1 MRTREL
7 YIDRAAAL
15 EEFLEELS
23 DARLIGL
30 DTEFVREKTYFPLL
44 CLLQIAT
51 PTTIACIDSIAD
63 CDVRMLCERITEGA
77 AAWIV
82 HSSRQDLEVIY
93 QHAARLPTRV
103 IDTQVAAGLVGF
115 APQVGLQ
122 ELLADTL
129 GVTLP
134 KDYTRTDW
142 SRRPLPE
149 PALQYARDDVRSLH
163 ELWALL
169 ADKLATLGRSEW
181 LTQDCA
187 LLVRQPPLPPVEQ
200 IWMRLRGVRG
210 LGAEAAAAALA
221 LVDWRET
228 RAQARNRP
236 RRWILADEHLLLI
249 AKHSPQSIDALRRI
263 ADLPSRTVERVGRE
277 ILAAIRASADGEIY
291 ARARALAH
299 EDAPDKRQVRALQD
313 AVKAIA
319 AQLGIHA
326 EIVATRQEL
335 VELATGREPLRFAT
349 TWRSDYL
356 DELRRLL

>member
-15 EEFLEELS
+15 DEFVDQLAAAE
-23 DARLIGL
+23 LIGL

-51 PTTIACIDSIAD
+51 PTTIACIDCIAD
-63 CDVRMLCERITEGA
+63 VDVRELCERITSCD

-93 QHAARLPTRV
+93 QHAARLPARV
-103 IDTQVAAGLVGF
+103 IDTQIAAGLVGF
-115 APQVGLQ
+115 APQIGLQ

-134 KDYTRTDW
+134 KEYTRTDW

-149 PALQYARDDVRSLH
+149 PVLQYARDDVRSLH
-163 ELWALL
+163 ELWAVL

-181 LTQDCA
+181 LSQDCA
-187 LLVRQPPLPPVEQ
+187 LLTRQPPLPPVEQ
-200 IWMRLRGVRG
+200 IWLRLRGVRG
-210 LGAEAAAAALA
+210 LGVEAAAAALA
-221 LVDWRET
+221 LVDWRES
-228 RAQARNRP
+228 RAQARDRP

-249 AKHSPQSIDALRRI
+249 AKHCPQSIDGLRRI

-277 ILAAIRASADGEIY
+277 ILAAIRASADGSMYE
-291 ARARALAH
+291 RASALVQ
-299 EDAPDKRQVRALQD
+299 EDPPDKRQVRALQD
-313 AVKAIA
+313 AVKRIA
-319 AQLGIHA
+319 TQLGVHA

-335 VELATGREPLRFAT
+335 AELAAGREPLRFAT
-349 TWRSDYL
+349 TWRSDYVA
-356 DELRRLL
+356 ELRRLL

>member
-15 EEFLEELS
+15 DEFFDQLT
-23 DARLIGL
+23 DARLIGV

-51 PTTIACIDSIAD
+51 PTTIACIDCLAD
-63 CDVRMLCERITEGA
+63 FDVRMLCEQVTEGDA
-77 AAWIV
+77 TWIV

-93 QHAARLPTRV
+93 QHAGRLPAQI
-103 IDTQVAAGLVGF
+103 IDTQVAAGLVGY
-115 APQVGLQ
+115 APQIGLQ

-129 GVTLP
+129 GITLP

-163 ELWALL
+163 ELWAML
-169 ADKLATLGRSEW
+169 ADQLATLGRSEW
-181 LTQDCA
+181 LSQDCA
-187 LLVRQPPLPPVEQ
+187 LLTRQPPLPPVEQ

-210 LGAEAAAAALA
+210 LGVGAAAAALA
-221 LVDWRET
+221 LVDWREV

-249 AKHSPQSIDALRRI
+249 AKHCPQSIDALRRI

-277 ILAAIRASADGEIY
+277 ILEAIRASAGGAIY
-291 ARARALAH
+291 ARASALAH
-299 EDAPDKRQVRALQD
+299 EEPLDKRQIRTLQD
-313 AVKAIA
+313 AVKEIA
-319 AQLGIHA
+319 MQLSVHA

-335 VELATGREPLRFAT
+335 VELATGHEPLRFAT
-349 TWRSDYL
+349 TWRSDYVG
-356 DELRRLL
+356 ELRRLL